1 MKRYFG
7 FSVLLFTLF
16 LPFSLSAAY
25 YDTTLLTLFS
35 KILPRIVSLSSLAPE
50 EGTPLHV
57 CIVRE
62 EVDASAA
69 KAFEAMLGS
78 AAHRHEIRSVETDFS
93 HMAECGKS
101 PLVFLFDASPQ
112 TVTAALSSFR
122 EFHPLVASYDAG
134 LLSSGAD
141 VSLFIGRS
149 VKPYINLKS
158 LKEKEI
164 RLDALILQV
173 SKIYGQEPRQ

>member
-16 LPFSLSAAY
+16 SPFSLSAAY

-50 EGTPLHV
+50 EGKPLSV

-62 EVDASAA
+62 DVDASAA
-69 KAFEAMLGS
+69 KTFEVMLS
-78 AAHRHEIRSVETDFS
+78 DAAHKHVIESIETDFS
-93 HMAECGKS
+93 HMSVCGKS
-101 PLVFLFDASPQ
+101 QLVFLFDAPTE
-112 TVTAALSSFR
+112 TVVTALSSFK
-122 EFHPLVASYDAG
+122 EFHPMIASYDAK

-158 LKEKEI
+158 LKDKQI

-173 SKIYGQEPRQ
+173 SKIYGQEPLQ